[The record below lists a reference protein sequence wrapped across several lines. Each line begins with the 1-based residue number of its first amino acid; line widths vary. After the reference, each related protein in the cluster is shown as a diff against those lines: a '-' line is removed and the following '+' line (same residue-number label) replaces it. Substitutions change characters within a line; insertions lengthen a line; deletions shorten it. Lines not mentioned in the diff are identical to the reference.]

1 MSVSNKSPNLCHLFK
16 KDQMLN
22 HQVPDKTLLKNV
34 LLRMTR
40 KGISSARVK
49 ATVRNGDVTIAGTI
63 DYEHERRSILS
74 SVNSVP
80 CVKRVVDQLRVEKKK
95 RN

>member
-1 MSVSNKSPNLCHLFK
+1 
-16 KDQMLN
+16 MLN
-22 HQVPDKTLLKNV
+22 HQVPDKTLLNNV
-34 LLRMTR
+34 LQRMTR
-40 KGISSARVK
+40 KGISATRVK

>member
-1 MSVSNKSPNLCHLFK
+1 
-16 KDQMLN
+16 MLN
-22 HQVPDKTLLKNV
+22 HQIPDKTLLKNV
-34 LLRMTR
+34 IQRMAR

-49 ATVRNGDVTIAGTI
+49 ATVRNGDVTIAGTM
-63 DYEHERRSILS
+63 DYEYERRSILN

-80 CVKRVVDQLRVEKKK
+80 GIKRVVDQLRVEKKK